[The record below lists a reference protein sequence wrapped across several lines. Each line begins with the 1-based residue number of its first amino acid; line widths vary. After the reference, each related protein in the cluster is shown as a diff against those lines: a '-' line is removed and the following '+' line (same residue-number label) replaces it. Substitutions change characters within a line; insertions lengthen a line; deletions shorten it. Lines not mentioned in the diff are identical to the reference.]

1 LEIIDMDISHLKK
14 LRLFQNLNDE
24 ELGVVSRLLMIE
36 KYPKEHVLFRRGDR
50 GDKLYI
56 ISKGAVRISLEI
68 EHMKEEALAVL
79 NAGEHFGE
87 MAIVDDAPRSADVII
102 HEDVE
107 LLVISRDSFNEI
119 SLRHRDIAYKMFWV
133 LLRTISRRLRSSI
146 NQTEALIHIC
156 MIC

>member
-1 LEIIDMDISHLKK
+1 MDSSDIRRLN
-14 LRLFQNLNDE
+14 LFQGLTDE
-24 ELGVVSRLLMIE
+24 ELGIVSKLLMVE
-36 KYPKEHVLFRRGDR
+36 RYPKEHLLFRRGDR

-68 EHMKEEALAVL
+68 EDKKEEALAVL

-87 MAIVDDAPRSADVII
+87 MALVDDAPRSADAII
-102 HEDVE
+102 HEDTE
-107 LLVISRDSFNEI
+107 LFVISREDFNKI
-119 SLRHRDIAYKMFWV
+119 SLHHKEIAYKMFWA
-133 LLRTISRRLRSSI
+133 LLKTISRRLRDSI

>member
-1 LEIIDMDISHLKK
+1 MDISYIKK
-14 LRLFQNLNDE
+14 LNLFQDLNDK
-24 ELGVVSRLLMIE
+24 ELDTVSKLLMIE
-36 KYPKEHVLFRRGDR
+36 NYPKDHVLFRRGDR

-68 EHMKEEALAVL
+68 ENKKEEALAVL

-87 MAIVDDAPRSADVII
+87 MALVDDAPRSADVII
-102 HEDVE
+102 HEDAE
-107 LLVISRDSFNEI
+107 LLVLSKENFKEI
-119 SLRHRDIAYKMFWV
+119 SLNHRDIAYKMFWV
-133 LLRTISRRLRSSI
+133 LLKTISSRLRNSI